1 MEKTEEDLNLCFLL
15 EDERNMILRVLQ
27 KDEKLRKQEEKRIR
41 RLKNEFLEIKMRGSQ
56 RNQEAGER
64 ECARCLRTLGLI
76 FDRGDL
82 CEDCHLRVCN
92 QCRVN
97 LPKGRQ
103 WKCNV
108 CAKISELKVVTGE
121 WFLEERSKRFEQC
134 TVLGDVIK
142 QTILNSPTAT
152 KDMSPERGSTPE
164 KPVQSETSGTP
175 KSTKSSIHSLMD
187 GAKRKGLRMDK
198 RKPGN
203 RVKAGSLHSLLD
215 DDTPSVQSMHSDPS
229 PHSHRGSGALEPSGR
244 PVVPN
249 NLRPIVPS
257 DQSSLP
263 GDSRRF
269 RPDGAESVSSF
280 QSADSMLEK
289 LPVGHPRAESATPTI
304 AVSRASGSSV
314 LPSLRADHS
323 RSELDLSVPRSE
335 ASDDSFSLRSRSI
348 PGLNGSEYSDGAEEE
363 DIDALVSAGR
373 GVSQRLSNAVSA
385 SSTPGSERRWGYLN
399 VPDSDAETSSINS
412 MMSMYSETGD
422 YGNARV
428 SGEILLKI
436 SYSYK
441 TGALNVLVKECHN
454 LATGDEKRQ
463 RTDAKRKTS
472 IKSNSSNPV
481 FNENLRYTISHSQL
495 ETRTLQ
501 LSVWHHDRFR
511 QNTFLGEVELTFDS
525 WEFDS
530 KIEEWYALQP
540 KVDNSID
547 STMQYKGELTVVLK
561 YIPAEKNLTLPL
573 DQVHGKNLTLPLD
586 QVHVNKKSFL
596 KGKKTSSFTLPKG
609 GMVELLVKEAKNL
622 TAVKSG
628 GTSDPFV
635 KGYLL
640 PDSNKSTKHK
650 TAVERRTVNPRWNHT
665 FTYCGLQPGDLDN
678 VCLELTVWDKEAL
691 ASNVFLG
698 GVRLGAGTGNSYGN
712 DVDWMDSYG
721 EEQQLWQRMVENP
734 EVPQECTLMLRSSM
748 GKTDT

>member
-41 RLKNEFLEIKMRGSQ
+41 RLKNELMEIKMRGS
-56 RNQEAGER
+56 RPPQEAGGER

-82 CEDCHLRVCN
+82 CEDCQLRVCN
-92 QCRVN
+92 QCRVTS
-97 LPKGRQ
+97 PKGRQ

-108 CAKISELKVVTGE
+108 CAKIMELKVVTGE
-121 WFLEERSKRFEQC
+121 WFHEERSKRFERR
-134 TVLGDVIK
+134 TVLGDMIK
-142 QTILNSPTAT
+142 QTIL
-152 KDMSPERGSTPE
+152 
-164 KPVQSETSGTP
+164 
-175 KSTKSSIHSLMD
+175 SS
-187 GAKRKGLRMDK
+187 
-198 RKPGN
+198 
-203 RVKAGSLHSLLD
+203 
-215 DDTPSVQSMHSDPS
+215 
-229 PHSHRGSGALEPSGR
+229 PSGEMFL
-244 PVVPN
+244 PPFLSVVFFHSGFLICHCRY
-249 NLRPIVPS
+249 NLLCLSPLPFL
-257 DQSSLP
+257 SL
-263 GDSRRF
+263 
-269 RPDGAESVSSF
+269 A
-280 QSADSMLEK
+280 
-289 LPVGHPRAESATPTI
+289 
-304 AVSRASGSSV
+304 
-314 LPSLRADHS
+314 SLR
-323 RSELDLSVPRSE
+323 
-335 ASDDSFSLRSRSI
+335 
-348 PGLNGSEYSDGAEEE
+348 
-363 DIDALVSAGR
+363 
-373 GVSQRLSNAVSA
+373 Q
-385 SSTPGSERRWGYLN
+385 SSTPCSERRWGYLN

-436 SYSYK
+436 SYSFK
-441 TGALNVLVKECHN
+441 TGALNVLVKECQN

-463 RTDAKRKTS
+463 RTDAYVKTYLLPDKSRQSKRKTG
-472 IKSNSSNPV
+472 IKSNSTNPV

-511 QNTFLGEVELTFDS
+511 HNSFLGEVELTFDS

-530 KIEEWYALQP
+530 NIEEWYALQP

-547 STMQYKGELTVVLK
+547 SSMQYKGELTVVLK

-573 DQVHGKNLTLPLD
+573 DQV
-586 QVHVNKKSFL
+586 QVNKKSFL
-596 KGKKTSSFTLPKG
+596 KGNKTSRFMLPKG

-650 TAVERRTVNPRWNHT
+650 TAVERRTVSPRWNHT
-665 FTYCGLQPGDLDN
+665 FTYCGLQPGDLEN

-698 GVRLGAGTGNSYGN
+698 GVRLGAGTGLSYGN
-712 DVDWMDSYG
+712 EVDWMDSSG
-721 EEQQLWQRMVENP
+721 EEQQLWQRMMENP
-734 EVPQECTLMLRSSM
+734 EIPQECTLMLRSSM
-748 GKTDT
+748 GRHHDT